1 MQPTLKPNTM
11 QHSNPFLPEILQA
24 IDDIVTANTLP
35 PQIDYARPWVIKA
48 RAAEEL
54 IKTYPKPTQRAIQE
68 VISAEMD
75 DYAEA
80 AFYDSQF

>member
-11 QHSNPFLPEILQA
+11 QLSNPFLPEIMQA

-35 PQIDYARPWVIKA
+35 PQIDYRWPWHQKQI
-48 RAAEEL
+48 AAQEL
-54 IKTYPKPTQRAIQE
+54 IATYPKATQNVCWELINSE
-68 VISAEMD
+68 VD